1 MGEPLQLTALP
12 EGNTWLKLWFSS
24 MTTKT
29 CCELGKPDCAAGVEA
44 KPESVLLE
52 VTLLEDALPEDTL
65 PVCEGWSPEV
75 LEPAGAAGS
84 GEALA

>member
-1 MGEPLQLTALP
+1 MQLAALP

-29 CCELGKPDCAAGVEA
+29 CCELGKPDCVAGVTE
-44 KPESVLLE
+44 PVLLE
-52 VTLLEDALPEDTL
+52 VALPVPVAL
-65 PVCEGWSPEV
+65 PLPEAGSPEV